1 MFSLEKDT
9 VPMFLRK
16 IPVAWARILVLTLFQ
31 VDDLGY
37 IIVTLF
43 YLFELLFIP

>member
-9 VPMFLRK
+9 V
-16 IPVAWARILVLTLFQ
+16 AWARILILTLFQ
-31 VDDLGY
+31 VDDFGY

-43 YLFELLFIP
+43 YLFQLQFIP